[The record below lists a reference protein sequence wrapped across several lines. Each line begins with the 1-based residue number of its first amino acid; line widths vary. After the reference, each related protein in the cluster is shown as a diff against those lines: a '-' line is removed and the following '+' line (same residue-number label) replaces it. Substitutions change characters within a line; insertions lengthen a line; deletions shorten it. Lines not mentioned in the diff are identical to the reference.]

1 MENIIVKLKQTYMT
15 KEVEMIIEDGVHNVT
30 SIIDYRMPTING
42 ILDKEQL
49 QAFKTLVM
57 NHATE
62 YLADSLVTTS
72 QEYPEN
78 ESSLVTFKLNC
89 VILTK
94 ADYNKLIKN
103 IK

>member
-30 SIIDYRMPTING
+30 SITDYRMPTING
-42 ILDKEQL
+42 ILNKNEL
-49 QAFKTLVM
+49 HLLKKKVISE
-57 NHATE
+57 ATE
-62 YLADSLVTTS
+62 HLVDSLITTS